1 MHIKVTKIHLV
12 VAVVVVVVV
21 VVYSMEKRKKYI
33 MFETDT
39 IELCFT

>member
-12 VAVVVVVVV
+12 VAVVVVVV